1 MSGQHGQQGHY
12 GRIVGGR
19 VPSDAPAEPAER
31 GGRRS
36 GIGIRGTGGR
46 A

>member
-12 GRIVGGR
+12 GRIVVGR
-19 VPSDAPAEPAER
+19 VPSDAPAER